1 MARALHQGREWVRA
15 EFVVRCIPHASILP
29 ARLVRVRECRGVR
42 ALELRVQ
49 ELVQRLAWR
58 LRLVLQIGHRV
69 DMRSVVAEII
79 ATKSRRK
86 VQ

>member
-1 MARALHQGREWVRA
+1 MVRALRQGLEWVRA
-15 EFVVRCIPHASILP
+15 EFVVRCIRHASILR

-69 DMRSVVAEII
+69 DMRSGVAEII